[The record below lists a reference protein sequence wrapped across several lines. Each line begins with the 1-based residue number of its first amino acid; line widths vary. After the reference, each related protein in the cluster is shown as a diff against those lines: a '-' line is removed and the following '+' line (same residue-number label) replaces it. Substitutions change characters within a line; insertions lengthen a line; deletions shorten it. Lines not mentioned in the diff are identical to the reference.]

1 MNGTTAGRD
10 LPFAKRVPSG
20 NDGGGCWKQ
29 RESEASRYLEISGTK
44 LDRPRNTRQIKSFTN
59 ELRSFYSHR
68 VLRPVEAGPSKN
80 ESGGRRGRDLAP
92 VRRAHTDPHI
102 TDLMIV
108 NRGII
113 GLYRQSQRDDRQ
125 SADRREQ

>member
-1 MNGTTAGRD
+1 MGPPPVGICPSPSASRAATMVGDVGSNG
-10 LPFAKRVPSG
+10 
-20 NDGGGCWKQ
+20 
-29 RESEASRYLEISGTK
+29 ESEASRYLEISGTK

-113 GLYRQSQRDDRQ
+113 GLHRQSQG
-125 SADRREQ
+125 